1 MAPSNHEGERIASS
15 PLFKGFLSKAE
26 AYLKQPLRIKQ
37 LLNDAYQKA
46 SAKKDVGH
54 IAQEAWESLQTL
66 FRLVKSAASG
76 EYTGMPTPTVLAAVA
91 VLIYFLSPIDL
102 VPDFIPVVGL
112 LDDVALMAWFTATLK
127 TEMDKFADWEK
138 SRPHPISVP
147 SERFEP
153 MTESAKR
160 AGTTRQALS
169 VSTDSPVEKAEHSV
183 TSGSFAAADESA
195 KKAGTTDQPD
205 GDTYAADV
213 TDEAAPDAAS
223 PSAAAKHHPEVGDV
237 PNPNV
242 AAASTTGSRDPKDS
256 SLRSGGDTGGNVR

>member
-1 MAPSNHEGERIASS
+1 MATSNHEGERIASS

-26 AYLKQPLRIKQ
+26 SYLKQPLRIKQ

-54 IAQEAWESLQTL
+54 IAHEAWESLQTL

-112 LDDVALMAWFTATLK
+112 LDDVALMAWFTTTLK
-127 TEMDKFADWEK
+127 EEMDKFAAWEK
-138 SRPHPISVP
+138 ARPHVIPVP
-147 SERFEP
+147 NERFEP
-153 MTESAKR
+153 MTESAKH
-160 AGTTRQALS
+160 AGTTRHAFSASINADL
-169 VSTDSPVEKAEHSV
+169 EKAEHSV
-183 TSGSFAAADESA
+183 GSGSFVEADESA

-205 GDTYAADV
+205 GGTYATEV
-213 TDEAAPDAAS
+213 TDDAAS
-223 PSAAAKHHPEVGDV
+223 PSAQAKHHPEVGDV

-242 AAASTTGSRDPKDS
+242 TAASTTGSRDPKDS